1 MRIRKATDGRSN
13 APQRNGIAWQSAATE
28 KLCKAEISNGK
39 DKRRWAAQR
48 NGIATIC
55 HDRHGKGN
63 ALTGADWSSKGR
75 ICEGKNSAKE
85 KENRKNEEH

>member
-48 NGIATIC
+48 NATEKQ
-55 HDRHGKGN
+55 RE
-63 ALTGADWSSKGR
+63 AMTGSATEKLCKAKTSSGL
-75 ICEGKNSAKE
+75 E
-85 KENRKNEEH
+85 KQGEEKQG